1 MIKNGK
7 TYNEKNR
14 ITDGH
19 IKRHDSTEKKPKS
32 KTKHS
37 QAPLTSKQCIIN
49 REKAA
54 VSFKFKKTQVMS
66 GSQDQKER
74 KTASTVTK
82 TFFGQK
88 MSANLFLQ
96 RSLTQ

>member
-1 MIKNGK
+1 MIPQKKNM
-7 TYNEKNR
+7 
-14 ITDGH
+14 
-19 IKRHDSTEKKPKS
+19 KS

-37 QAPLTSKQCIIN
+37 QVPLTSKQCIIN
-49 REKAA
+49 PEKAA
-54 VSFKFKKTQVMS
+54 VSFKFMKTQVMS
-66 GSQDQKER
+66 GTQDQKER